1 MSMTDGCDETRGGST
16 SPFRR
21 VRAALLPLFAC
32 SRLLFTGRTKENYAG
47 EGHEMMCRFRERRP
61 AMPFA
66 KRRLLRRNV
75 NFADRFRPIA

>member
-1 MSMTDGCDETRGGST
+1 MMNGFDETPGWQYFSHKESEGRAST
-16 SPFRR
+16 PVRLFSPVIYRQDER
-21 VRAALLPLFAC
+21 
-32 SRLLFTGRTKENYAG
+32 NYAG